1 MKNRNFI
8 VFINPISGTKDK
20 AKARNII
27 ERELTDNNFTYQ
39 FLPTEKSGNYSFLKT
54 KIETEAI
61 TDIII
66 CGGDGTVNQ
75 VCAYLQ
81 NIKVNVG
88 IIPMG
93 SGNGLAF
100 TAGIPKTPQKAM
112 DVIIKG
118 NASFVD
124 AFFINN
130 QFGCHN
136 IGVGFDAKIAHEFSE
151 SKKRGPA
158 TYIKLVA
165 KNYFKARA
173 HSFQI
178 KVNETQLDVKAFFVT
193 VSNSNQFG
201 NSLTIA
207 PKASLND
214 GLLDVVIVKKSN
226 KLDVFFKM
234 MNQLKFGK
242 VVSESNDKK
251 TVHYFQ
257 TKKIII
263 SNPEKALI
271 HIDGEPVKAI
281 EKMEIE
287 IIENA
292 FLLIQPLVIF

>member
-1 MKNRNFI
+1 LKKRNFI
-8 VFINPISGTKDK
+8 VFINPISGTSDKDK
-20 AKARNII
+20 SRNII
-27 ERELTDNNFTYQ
+27 EKELTKNNFSFQ
-39 FLPTEKSGNYSFLKT
+39 FIPTEKSGDYSFLKT

-81 NIKVNVG
+81 NTNIHVG

-100 TAGIPKTPQKAM
+100 TAGIPKAPQKAM
-112 DVIIKG
+112 RVIINGK
-118 NASFVD
+118 ASFVD
-124 AFFINN
+124 AFFINK

-178 KVNETQLDVKAFFVT
+178 KVNDTELDVKAFFVT

-226 KLDVFFKM
+226 KLDIFFKII
-234 MNQLKFGK
+234 NQLKFGK
-242 VVSESNDKK
+242 LVNESNDKK

-257 TKKIII
+257 TKKISI

-271 HIDGEPVKAI
+271 HVDGEPINTI
-281 EKMEIE
+281 ELLEIE
-287 IIENA
+287 IIEKA
-292 FLLIQPLVIF
+292 FLLLQP